1 MKWAAGSLEA
11 VAIVALSEPVS
22 LSLKGKTM
30 KDVTKNLASEY
41 IDPLL
46 KFILDDSV
54 QGKAAAEVM
63 KAVPSMGQP
72 VSSTPVKGKEMKT
85 KLTFKKI
92 IQKLTLP
99 VKRIQDWRRKP
110 SRLEQL
116 EAQVQELLKHRDA
129 NVDVLMGDMRDVESR
144 LDDVEVV
151 AESVDNRLETI
162 EEYDLSEVLTQYD
175 LDDYVNRMDVGE
187 VVGEW
192 MREEE
197 SDLTQRIQ
205 EGIEANIEDDV
216 NRMALESVVD
226 SIGTELGEYVPEAV
240 ATYLADTSWT
250 VLPVAPVTA

>member
-11 VAIVALSEPVS
+11 VAIVALSDPVS

-54 QGKAAAEVM
+54 QDET
-63 KAVPSMGQP
+63 

-226 SIGTELGEYVPEAV
+226 SISTELGEYVPEAV